1 MNLMPGDDT
10 SLLSY
15 HASQRL
21 PGQQKHGNMQHTVAI
36 TSMMMMMMM
45 MRRCLV
51 PNGFALQPP
60 SLATSHGQMMPTLT
74 CALLPAF
81 ALTVAPGLPQ
91 HRAREQPSCLASVGC
106 IFLVAQPL
114 SPLRSAIAA
123 TAFGGPRGQRSG
135 DSGIGRGGPSVE
147 EHRDKKNH
155 VFFATTVPLQ
165 QSLCASLTCREIQ
178 VPYVRNDDG

>member
-1 MNLMPGDDT
+1 MLPAAPWTAEAREHAAYRCDHQHDDDAEMPCTKRPRAPT
-10 SLLSY
+10 SI
-15 HASQRL
+15 ARD
-21 PGQQKHGNMQHTVAI
+21 I
-36 TSMMMMMMM
+36 TH
-45 MRRCLV
+45 V
-51 PNGFALQPP
+51 
-60 SLATSHGQMMPTLT
+60 QMMPTLT

-81 ALTVAPGLPQ
+81 APGLPQ

-123 TAFGGPRGQRSG
+123 TAFGGSRGQRSG

-178 VPYVRNDDG
+178 VPYTGTAGLQTGFHSRPWMVCPGCGP

>member
-1 MNLMPGDDT
+1 MLPAAPWTAEARQHAAYRCDHQHDDDDDEDDDAAMPCTKRLRAPT
-10 SLLSY
+10 SI
-15 HASQRL
+15 ARD
-21 PGQQKHGNMQHTVAI
+21 I
-36 TSMMMMMMM
+36 T
-45 MRRCLV
+45 
-51 PNGFALQPP
+51 
-60 SLATSHGQMMPTLT
+60 HGQMMPTLT

-106 IFLVAQPL
+106 VFLVAQPL
-114 SPLRSAIAA
+114 SPHRSAIAA

>member
-1 MNLMPGDDT
+1 MIP
-10 SLLSY
+10 LSY
-15 HASQRL
+15 LTMLPAAPWTAEARQHAAYRCDHQHDDDDDDDEDDDAAMPCTKRL
-21 PGQQKHGNMQHTVAI
+21 RAPTSIARDI
-36 TSMMMMMMM
+36 T
-45 MRRCLV
+45 
-51 PNGFALQPP
+51 
-60 SLATSHGQMMPTLT
+60 HGQMMPTLT

-81 ALTVAPGLPQ
+81 APELPQ
-91 HRAREQPSCLASVGC
+91 QRAREQPSCLASVGC

-123 TAFGGPRGQRSG
+123 TAFGGSRGQRSG
-135 DSGIGRGGPSVE
+135 DTGIGRGGPSVE